1 MKKII
6 LLTIFPISLIL
17 KGQSPEIAKNLLD
30 EVSNTLA
37 SFENVSFDFTY
48 ILENRPENI
57 RQETEGFATI
67 SGELYK
73 INFLGNEQLFDGEK
87 TYTIVPENE
96 EINISSNED
105 DSDFGI
111 NPKELL
117 IFYKNGYA
125 YQWDIKQ
132 NIMGRSIQ
140 FIKLIPNKENKD
152 LKYLLLGIDMKTK
165 LIYRLIEIGS
175 SETRTTLTLRNIKTN
190 TSLTNDFFKF
200 DENKYSDFYINE

>member
-111 NPKELL
+111 NPTELL

>member
-1 MKKII
+1 MNKKII

-17 KGQSPEIAKNLLD
+17 KAQSPEIAKNLLD

-105 DSDFGI
+105 DLDFGI
-111 NPKELL
+111 NPLELL

-165 LIYRLIEIGS
+165 LIYR
-175 SETRTTLTLRNIKTN
+175 
-190 TSLTNDFFKF
+190 
-200 DENKYSDFYINE
+200 

>member
-105 DSDFGI
+105 DLDFGI
-111 NPKELL
+111 NPLELL

>member
-17 KGQSPEIAKNLLD
+17 KAQSPEIAKNLLD

>member
-1 MKKII
+1 MRKII

-111 NPKELL
+111 NPIELL

>member
-17 KGQSPEIAKNLLD
+17 KAQSPEIAKNLLD

-87 TYTIVPENE
+87 IYTIVPENE

-111 NPKELL
+111 NPLELL

>member
-17 KGQSPEIAKNLLD
+17 KAQSPEIAKNLLD

-111 NPKELL
+111 NPTELL

>member
-6 LLTIFPISLIL
+6 LLSIFPISLIL
-17 KGQSPEIAKNLLD
+17 KAQSPEIAKNLLD

-87 TYTIVPENE
+87 IYTIVPENE

-111 NPKELL
+111 NPLELL

>member
-6 LLTIFPISLIL
+6 LLSIFPISLIL
-17 KGQSPEIAKNLLD
+17 KAQSPEIAKNLLD

-111 NPKELL
+111 NPTELL

>member
-6 LLTIFPISLIL
+6 LLSIFPISLIL
-17 KGQSPEIAKNLLD
+17 KAQSPEIAKNLLD

-111 NPKELL
+111 NPLELL